1 MSKINTFFPPWC
13 LGLVAVEIVWFKP
26 ILVPLVLFS
35 HDEDNDDNVINVINV
50 INDDN
55 VLLEPILVLLILVL
69 VSHDDD
75 DDAKDED
82 HDDHGTWFCR

>member
-26 ILVPLVLFS
+26 ILVLP
-35 HDEDNDDNVINVINV
+35 
-50 INDDN
+50 
-55 VLLEPILVLLILVL
+55 ILVL

-75 DDAKDED
+75 DDAKDDD
-82 HDDHGTWFCR
+82 HDGTWFCR